1 MVSKVVYLGSLAIAG
16 IIISSCFSWIAKIP
30 QFRAGIVILTAI
42 ALLIWFIALGVDTEL
57 ADYLKTQVV
66 VVRSAL
72 VGGLICFLIG
82 GLLPWM
88 LLIL

>member
-1 MVSKVVYLGSLAIAG
+1 MVSKVMYLGSLAIAG

>member
-1 MVSKVVYLGSLAIAG
+1 MVTKALYLGSLAIAG

-42 ALLIWFIALGVDTEL
+42 AALFWFIALGTDSEL
-57 ADYLKTQVV
+57 AQYLKVETVV
-66 VVRSAL
+66 IRAGL
-72 VGGLICFLIG
+72 VGGLLCFIIG
-82 GLLPWM
+82 GLLPWF